1 MKFDLIFCLVDIAD
15 NPNAEWYRTAA
26 RMMIASARRAYRAH
40 DMHVVQITDEAS
52 AAADDIDLRFNV
64 AAKVEREELM
74 QYRGHC
80 LAEWALETDRP
91 VIFCDVDLLW
101 NTDALTGCIAPQVRF
116 DDPRRAIGGI
126 SPSVHASAPV
136 TSPPPGIV
144 LTQRPNLLQP
154 YNGGLILTQPGQRR
168 FWETYRGMMKSL
180 PEDLRGWWGDQ
191 LALAVMLGA
200 PEDGKTARMRFGSTI
215 ACLPADLVA
224 PSPKSMP
231 VQLLDNPCVHW
242 KGGSKRKLWMPDY
255 FAMLEVKWAEEDAAE
270 SHIAVRA

>member
-1 MKFDLIFCLVDIAD
+1 MRFDLVFCLVDIAD
-15 NPNAEWYRTAA
+15 NPNASWYRIAA
-26 RMMIASARRAYRAH
+26 KMMIASARRAYRVH
-40 DMHVVQITDEAS
+40 DMRVVQITDEAS

-64 AAKVEREELM
+64 AAKVERDELM

-101 NTDALTGCIAPQVRF
+101 NTDALTGCLQ
-116 DDPRRAIGGI
+116 
-126 SPSVHASAPV
+126 HASALDSLRIPN
-136 TSPPPGIV
+136 IV
-144 LTQRPNLLQP
+144 LTQRPNMLQP
-154 YNGGLILTQPGQRR
+154 YNGGLILTQPGQKR
-168 FWETYRGMMKSL
+168 FWGIYRGMMKSL

-200 PEDGKTARMRFGSTI
+200 PEDGKTARVRFGSTI

-224 PSPKSMP
+224 PSPKEMP
-231 VQLLDNPCVHW
+231 THVLDNPCVHF
-242 KGGSKRKLWMPDY
+242 KGGQKRKPWMGDY
-255 FAMLEVKWAEEDAAE
+255 FAMLEAKWVEEDAAK

>member
-1 MKFDLIFCLVDIAD
+1 MMRFDLVFALVDITD

-26 RMMIASARRAYRAH
+26 KLMIASARRAYRAH
-40 DMHVVQITDEAS
+40 DMRVVQITDEAS
-52 AAADDIDLRFNV
+52 AAVDDIDLRFNV

-101 NTDALTGCIAPQVRF
+101 NTDALMGCLQPQHFVPQFVF
-116 DDPRRAIGGI
+116 DGQRLPGGEDTLETRA
-126 SPSVHASAPV
+126 
-136 TSPPPGIV
+136 PPGIV

-154 YNGGLILTQPGQRR
+154 YNGGLILTQPGQKR

-200 PEDGKTARMRFGSTI
+200 PENGKTAQVRFGSTI

-231 VQLLDNPCVHW
+231 VQVLDNPAVHW
-242 KGGSKRKLWMPDY
+242 KGGKRKPMMPDY
-255 FAMLEVKWAEEDAAE
+255 YAMLEARWAEDDAAE

>member
-1 MKFDLIFCLVDIAD
+1 MKFDLVFCLVDIAD
-15 NPNAEWYRTAA
+15 NPNAEWYRIAA
-26 RMMIASARRAYRAH
+26 KLMITSARRAYRGH
-40 DMHVVQITDEAS
+40 DMRVVQITDEAS
-52 AAADDIDLRFNV
+52 AAADDIDMRFN
-64 AAKVEREELM
+64 AAAEVTRDELM

-91 VIFCDVDLLW
+91 LIFCDVDLLW
-101 NTDALTGCIAPQVRF
+101 NTDALMGCFAWQR
-116 DDPRRAIGGI
+116 IGDTPADLMPG
-126 SPSVHASAPV
+126 
-136 TSPPPGIV
+136 PGIV

-231 VQLLDNPCVHW
+231 TQLLDNPCVHW

-255 FAMLEVKWAEEDAAE
+255 FALLEAKWAEEDAAE